1 MYEST
6 QKRILKLTVDKW
18 LNLDHMTGKNKV
30 TCPFAKSLN
39 VSGNWGQHVMR
50 RINWHL
56 NIIKPC
62 FPPAWC
68 LAAGTNICRAEL
80 WMGRQHSLL
89 STLSA
94 SCFPGPD
101 EEVNTAPAY
110 CKLLTGLVSFS
121 TGRVYSIQTLNYC
134 SFFTSSFTTFSVYH
148 SSLSRRTFT
157 ICCCAAWMEQ
167 MRKSKMS
174 LTVQHLCRE
183 TIKKKK
189 EEIIEKW
196 MDLLTNSR

>member
-1 MYEST
+1 MD
-6 QKRILKLTVDKW
+6 KL
-18 LNLDHMTGKNKV
+18 LNLDHMTRKKKV
-30 TCPFAKSLN
+30 TCPFAKSPN
-39 VSGNWGQHVMR
+39 GSGKWGQRVVR

-80 WMGRQHSLL
+80 WMGRQRPLL
-89 STLSA
+89 STPSA

-121 TGRVYSIQTLNYC
+121 FRFIRSRLLIIVLFLLLLFLLLHFLLFLSAIPLYLAGHSRFAAVLPGWNRWGRARWVWQCNI
-134 SFFTSSFTTFSVYH
+134 FV
-148 SSLSRRTFT
+148 
-157 ICCCAAWMEQ
+157 
-167 MRKSKMS
+167 
-174 LTVQHLCRE
+174 
-183 TIKKKK
+183 
-189 EEIIEKW
+189 EKQ
-196 MDLLTNSR
+196 